1 MRREEGTTELQE
13 KWLRNVV
20 PNLAS
25 LISGRLPVRSCLAS
39 FGDVASL
46 ALPVLVSQSWAFLGR
61 GTKQVKKKFPGGR
74 GEGHSILVWEVSVF
88 FGEGGR
94 GVDMSLSTRPDER

>member
-13 KWLRNVV
+13 KWLRNLV

-46 ALPVLVSQSWAFLGR
+46 ALPVSVSQSWAFLGR
-61 GTKQVKKKFPGGR
+61 GTKQVKKFPGGR
-74 GEGHSILVWEVSVF
+74 GQGHSISVWEVSVF
-88 FGEGGR
+88 F
-94 GVDMSLSTRPDER
+94 